1 MYETLGYKQKLEKD
15 YDVKIFTNNINFNC
29 LNQIEQLLKQD
40 MFKEVKVRLMPDTHA
55 GVGAVIGFTAKMT
68 DKVIPSIV
76 GSDIGC
82 GMFVVNL
89 GKIKLDLENLDKLI
103 RQRVPLGVM
112 MHDKPI
118 VEFKDLDKILFVRPT
133 KFFLQTIGPIK
144 GRSSTLISQKYNKQL
159 GTLGGGNHFIEI
171 DKDDEDNKYLV
182 IHTGSRL
189 LGNVVSHYYQNL
201 AIEQRAGM
209 EDYLLK
215 RKRTV
220 EYYKENNK
228 RTEIQTKLKEI
239 DKNYKDAKR
248 NPKIPEDL
256 CYLEGSCRD
265 FYLHDMELCQEY
277 AKLNRETI
285 AKTIIN
291 CINELMG
298 YNISIENSEHYHTIH
313 NYIDFEDNIIRKG
326 AVRAKENTKLIIP
339 MNMRDGSLICMGK
352 GNPDWN
358 YSAPHGAGRLMSRG
372 DAKAEIKLEDFEKS
386 MEGIYSSTVNRY
398 TLDES
403 PFVYKPMD
411 EIIENIKD
419 SVDIVKI
426 IKPIYNLK
434 GTHEEEKLYCLA
446 KNKK

>member
-29 LNQIEQLLKQD
+29 LNQTEQLLKQD
-40 MFKEVKVRLMPDTHA
+40 MFKEVKVRLMPDAHA

-68 DKVIPSIV
+68 DKVIPSVV

-103 RQRVPLGVM
+103 RQRVPLGAM

-144 GRSSTLISQKYNKQL
+144 GRSSTFISQKYNKQL

-189 LGNVVSHYYQNL
+189 LGNAVSHYYQNL

-248 NPKIPEDL
+248 NLKIPEDL

-291 CINELMG
+291 CINE
-298 YNISIENSEHYHTIH
+298 
-313 NYIDFEDNIIRKG
+313 
-326 AVRAKENTKLIIP
+326 
-339 MNMRDGSLICMGK
+339 
-352 GNPDWN
+352 
-358 YSAPHGAGRLMSRG
+358 
-372 DAKAEIKLEDFEKS
+372 
-386 MEGIYSSTVNRY
+386 
-398 TLDES
+398 
-403 PFVYKPMD
+403 
-411 EIIENIKD
+411 
-419 SVDIVKI
+419 
-426 IKPIYNLK
+426 
-434 GTHEEEKLYCLA
+434 
-446 KNKK
+446 